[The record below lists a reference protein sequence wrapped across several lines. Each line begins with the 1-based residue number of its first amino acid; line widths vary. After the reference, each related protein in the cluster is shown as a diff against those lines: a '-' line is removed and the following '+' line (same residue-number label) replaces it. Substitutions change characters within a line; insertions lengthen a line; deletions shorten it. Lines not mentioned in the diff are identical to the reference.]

1 MKSLRLTIALMAL
14 TSLPFGAIAAQG
26 RGKDK
31 PRAQSESE
39 CKPEHRAALE
49 RARAE
54 GREAPP
60 GLAAKCPDAP
70 PPPPPSNEPPPSGP
84 HTAKGVVYEDVD
96 GNAHF
101 DMFAGEMGIAG
112 VTVQLSWNGR
122 VIAES
127 VSDENGQYQFP
138 GLATNTSYIVCAVGP
153 SGYSRSEPSSGTAC
167 GGAGYVLSI
176 ASTIETHVERNFG
189 FMLLQ

>member
-70 PPPPPSNEPPPSGP
+70 PPPPPPSNDPPPSGP
-84 HTAKGVVYEDVD
+84 HVAKGVVYEDVD
-96 GNAHF
+96 GDGIMAPT
-101 DMFAGEMGIAG
+101 AGEFGLAG
-112 VTVQLSWNGR
+112 WTVQLLWNGR
-122 VIAES
+122 VVSS
-127 VSDENGQYQFP
+127 VASNDDGNYEFP
-138 GLATNTSYIVCAVGP
+138 GLGNSSAWAVCVVPQA
-153 SGYSRSEPSSGTAC
+153 GYALTEAGNRQAC
-167 GGAGYVLSI
+167 GGNG
-176 ASTIETHVERNFG
+176 STFALVSSFMTWNVQNFG
-189 FMLLQ
+189 GMIQ